1 MSAAAH
7 DVFIGN
13 LSSQTTEE
21 QLRDVFQ
28 VVGAIKTIRLLVDK
42 DTGRLK
48 GYAFVE
54 YTNADSVN
62 AAIRLLDK

>member
-1 MSAAAH
+1 MSSSPN
-7 DVFIGN
+7 DVFVGQ
-13 LSSQTTEE
+13 LGPTTTEE
-21 QLRDVFQ
+21 QLRETFS
-28 VVGAIKTIRLLVDK
+28 VVGNIKNIRLIVDK

-54 YTNADSVN
+54 YTNVDSVN